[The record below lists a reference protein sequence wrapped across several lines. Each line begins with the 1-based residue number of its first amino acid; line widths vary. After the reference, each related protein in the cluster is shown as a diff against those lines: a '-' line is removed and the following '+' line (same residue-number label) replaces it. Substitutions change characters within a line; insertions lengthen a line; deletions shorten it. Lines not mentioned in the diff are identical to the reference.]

1 MTKMNF
7 AMGQA
12 VDLKV
17 DPTVCQNP
25 SDCPQGP
32 INANNEQNNAVK
44 ILTGGVLKKYR
55 KFKGG
60 VKFPEP
66 QPPAGY
72 YEVKPLPLGT
82 QTTNTNDNNMEM
94 NGVYASTQMNSKGDS
109 EVKFGGRRTKRKTKT
124 KKKKSRKILKVV
136 VEKLLVLDKPLKNI
150 LHENLPHSL
159 LINVRI
165 RNERETTASFTFQK
179 PKVELINGFPLLKK
193 SKTL

>member
-25 SDCPQGP
+25 SDCAQGP

-60 VKFPEP
+60 VKFREP
-66 QPPAGY
+66 QPPA
-72 YEVKPLPLGT
+72 
-82 QTTNTNDNNMEM
+82 DIM
-94 NGVYASTQMNSKGDS
+94 
-109 EVKFGGRRTKRKTKT
+109 
-124 KKKKSRKILKVV
+124 
-136 VEKLLVLDKPLKNI
+136 KL
-150 LHENLPHSL
+150 NLYHW
-159 LINVRI
+159 
-165 RNERETTASFTFQK
+165 A
-179 PKVELINGFPLLKK
+179 PKQQIPMIIIWK
-193 SKTL
+193 